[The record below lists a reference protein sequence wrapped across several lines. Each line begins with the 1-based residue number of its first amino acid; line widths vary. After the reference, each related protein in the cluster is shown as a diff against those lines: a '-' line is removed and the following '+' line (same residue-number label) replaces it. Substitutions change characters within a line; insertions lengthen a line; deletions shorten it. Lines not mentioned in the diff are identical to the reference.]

1 MAGLAEN
8 LPDPALRQRFL
19 NGMGLAACTVN
30 VVTTEGPAGRH
41 GVTVSAMASV
51 SADMSRPTLLVCVH
65 EMSLAAQAIIDNG
78 IFCVNILRD
87 DQSFI
92 SDCFAGRIKMPDGNK
107 FSCTSWTTLAT
118 GAPRV
123 VDVLAAF
130 DCRIL
135 SAQKIGT
142 HHVIVG
148 SVEEI
153 FALDHGS
160 PLIYANRAY
169 GTPSRID
176 NSPNGRAG
184 DVESVKLGAF
194 HTFGP
199 YVVPQVLTRLA
210 AKGRQI
216 DLKLVEGDHRRVLEA
231 IKAGDVDLAL
241 IYDFNLGDQIE
252 TELLTELQ
260 PYVLLSENHPL
271 AQESTLSLATLAGEP
286 LILLE
291 PPPSGEYFLS
301 LFSERE
307 LTPHI
312 RFRTA
317 SFEMARGLVAGGFGY
332 SLLATKPAATMS
344 YDGNALVTRP
354 LSDETRPSRVVLAR
368 RPGEELGAGAQAFAA
383 ECRGLFGITG
393 APELNNLSAG

>member
-1 MAGLAEN
+1 
-8 LPDPALRQRFL
+8 
-19 NGMGLAACTVN
+19 
-30 VVTTEGPAGRH
+30 
-41 GVTVSAMASV
+41 
-51 SADMSRPTLLVCVH
+51 
-65 EMSLAAQAIIDNG
+65 
-78 IFCVNILRD
+78 VNILRD

-92 SDCFAGRIKMPDGNK
+92 SDCFAGRARTPDGNK

-123 VDVLAAF
+123 ADVLAAF

-142 HHVIVG
+142 HHVIIG

-176 NSPNGRAG
+176 NTRSGQAS
-184 DVESVKLGAF
+184 DIESVNLGAF

-199 YVVPQVLTRLA
+199 YVVPQVLARLA
-210 AKGRQI
+210 AKGHQI

-241 IYDFNLGDQIE
+241 IYDFDLGDRVE
-252 TELLTELQ
+252 KELLTELQ
-260 PYVLLSENHPL
+260 PYVLLAENRPL
-271 AQESTLSLATLAGEP
+271 TEEIILSLSALASEP

-301 LFSERE
+301 LFSERG
-307 LTPHI
+307 LTPRV

-317 SFEMARGLVAGGFGY
+317 SFEMARGLVAHGFGY
-332 SLLATKPAATMS
+332 GLLSTKPAATMS

-354 LSDETRPSRVVLAR
+354 LSDETRPSQVVLAR
-368 RPGEELGAGAQAFAA
+368 RAGAELGAGAKAFAA
-383 ECRGLFGITG
+383 ECRGLFGIG
-393 APELNNLSAG
+393 

>member
-1 MAGLAEN
+1 MAEAPDTM
-8 LPDPALRQRFL
+8 PDPALRQRFL

-30 VVTTEGPAGRH
+30 VVTTEGAAGRH

-51 SADMSRPTLLVCVH
+51 SADTSRPTLLVCVH
-65 EMSLAAQAIIDNG
+65 HMSPAAQAIIDNG
-78 IFCVNILRD
+78 IFCVNVLRD

-92 SDCFAGRIKMPDGNK
+92 SDCFAGRYKTADGNK

-123 VDVLAAF
+123 VDALAAF

-142 HHVIVG
+142 HHVIIG

-153 FALDHGS
+153 FALDRGS

-169 GTPSRID
+169 GTPLRID
-176 NSPNGRAG
+176 NGRAQEVQS
-184 DVESVKLGAF
+184 VELVRLGAF

-199 YVVPQVLTRLA
+199 HVVPQVLGRLA

-241 IYDFNLGDQIE
+241 MYDFNLGDQIE
-252 TELLTELQ
+252 AELLTELQ
-260 PYVLLSENHPL
+260 PYVLLAENHPL
-271 AQESTLSLATLAGEP
+271 AEKSSLSLAALASEP

-301 LFSERE
+301 LFSERG
-307 LTPHI
+307 LTPNI

-317 SFEMARGLVAGGFGY
+317 SFEMARGLVAAGFGY
-332 SLLATKPAATMS
+332 SLLSTKPAATMS

-354 LSDETRPSRVVLAR
+354 LSEATRPSQVVLAR
-368 RPGEELGAGAQAFAA
+368 RAGAGLGAGAKAFAT
-383 ECRGLFGITG
+383 ECRELFNASSSQAKAGIH
-393 APELNNLSAG
+393 

>member
-51 SADMSRPTLLVCVH
+51 SADTSRPTLLVCVH
-65 EMSLAAQAIIDNG
+65 ELSSAAQAIIDNG
-78 IFCVNILRD
+78 VFCVNILRD

-92 SDCFAGRIKMPDGNK
+92 SDCFAGRARTPDGNK

-123 VDVLAAF
+123 ADVLAAF

-142 HHVIVG
+142 HHVIIG

-176 NSPNGRAG
+176 NTRSGQAP
-184 DVESVKLGAF
+184 DIVSVNLGAF

-199 YVVPQVLTRLA
+199 YVVPKVLARLA
-210 AKGRQI
+210 AKGHEI
-216 DLKLVEGDHRRVLEA
+216 DLKLVEGDHRRILEA

-241 IYDFNLGDQIE
+241 IYDFDLGDRIE

-260 PYVLLSENHPL
+260 PYVLLAESHRL
-271 AQESTLSLATLAGEP
+271 AEASVLSLSTLASEP

-301 LFSERE
+301 LFSDSG

-317 SFEMARGLVAGGFGY
+317 SFEMARGLVAHGFGY
-332 SLLATKPAATMS
+332 SLLSTKPAATMS

-354 LSDETRPSRVVLAR
+354 LSDETRPSQVVLAR
-368 RPGEELGAGAQAFAA
+368 RAGAELGAGAKAFAA
-383 ECRGLFGITG
+383 ECRGLFGIG
-393 APELNNLSAG
+393 

>member
-1 MAGLAEN
+1 MAEAPGN
-8 LPDPALRQRFL
+8 PPDPALRRRFL
-19 NGMGLAACTVN
+19 DGMGLAACTVN
-30 VVTTEGPAGRH
+30 VVTTEGRAGRH

-51 SADMSRPTLLVCVH
+51 SADTSRPTLLVCVH
-65 EMSLAAQAIIDNG
+65 HLSPAAQAIIDNG
-78 IFCVNILRD
+78 IFCVNVLRD

-92 SDCFAGRIKMPDGNK
+92 SDCFAGRFKTPDGNK
-107 FSCTSWTTLAT
+107 FSCTSWTMLTT

-123 VDVLAAF
+123 VDALAAF

-135 SAQKIGT
+135 SAQQIGT
-142 HHVIVG
+142 HHVIIG

-153 FALDHGS
+153 FALDRGS

-169 GTPSRID
+169 GTPSRIETR
-176 NSPNGRAG
+176 RAG
-184 DVESVKLGAF
+184 QAEDVESVRLGAF

-199 YVVPQVLTRLA
+199 HVVPQVLSRLA

-216 DLKLVEGDHRRVLEA
+216 DLKLVEGDHRRILEA

-241 IYDFNLGDQIE
+241 LYDFNLGDQIE
-252 TELLTELQ
+252 AELLTELQ
-260 PYVLLSENHPL
+260 PYVLLAENHPL
-271 AQESTLSLATLAGEP
+271 ARESALSLAALANEP

-301 LFSERE
+301 LFSERG
-307 LTPHI
+307 LTPNI

-332 SLLATKPAATMS
+332 SLLSTKPAPTMS
-344 YDGNALVTRP
+344 YDGNALATRP
-354 LSDETRPSRVVLAR
+354 LADETRPSQVVMAR
-368 RPGEELGAGAQAFAA
+368 RARAEFGIGAEAFAQ
-383 ECRGLFGITG
+383 ECRSLFGVS
-393 APELNNLSAG
+393 N

>member
-1 MAGLAEN
+1 MAGLAGN

-51 SADMSRPTLLVCVH
+51 SADTSRPTLLVCVH
-65 EMSLAAQAIIDNG
+65 ELSSAAQAIIANG

-92 SDCFAGRIKMPDGNK
+92 SDCFAGRARTPDGNK

-123 VDVLAAF
+123 ADVLAAF

-142 HHVIVG
+142 HHVIIG

-176 NSPNGRAG
+176 NTRSGQAS
-184 DVESVKLGAF
+184 DIESVNLGAF

-199 YVVPQVLTRLA
+199 YVVPQVLARLA
-210 AKGRQI
+210 AKGHQI

-241 IYDFNLGDQIE
+241 IYDFDLGDRIE
-252 TELLTELQ
+252 KELLTELQ
-260 PYVLLSENHPL
+260 PYVLLAENHPL
-271 AQESTLSLATLAGEP
+271 AEESILSLSALASEP

-301 LFSERE
+301 LFSERG
-307 LTPHI
+307 LTPRV

-317 SFEMARGLVAGGFGY
+317 SFEMARGLVAHGFGY
-332 SLLATKPAATMS
+332 SLLSTKPAATMS

-354 LSDETRPSRVVLAR
+354 LSDETRPSQVVLAR
-368 RPGEELGAGAQAFAA
+368 RAGAELGAGAKAFAA
-383 ECRGLFGITG
+383 ECRGLFGIG
-393 APELNNLSAG
+393 